1 MADRTNGY
9 ARGRARREQIVESAT
24 ELFSRAGY
32 RNATILE
39 IAEHAGISRT
49 GALHHF
55 ASKEALLEAV
65 LMKRDLDDEANFG
78 VTDDPLGGLQRLVRL
93 AQHNAGVRHIVSLF
107 AVLSAEAGDPD
118 HRHILLVRRYAAT
131 QVSFR
136 LARQLDAGI
145 LAPDVDVDHE
155 AYAHRARGRPVI
167 QVIAPDA
174 ADMAAT
180 CVRSLQALLV
190 PWRLALSPTTCGR
203 R

>member
-49 GALHHF
+49 GLLHHF

-118 HRHILLVRRYAAT
+118 HPAHDYFVRRYAAT

-136 LARQLDAGI
+136 DSLQLALDAGI

-155 AYAHRARGRPVI
+155 ARTLIAIMDGLQI
-167 QVIAPDA
+167 QWLIAPDA
-174 ADMAAT
+174 VDMAGELRT
-180 CVRSLQALLV
+180 ELQKLLLV
-190 PWRLALSPTTCGR
+190 PLGV
-203 R
+203 

>member
-49 GALHHF
+49 GLLHHF

-118 HRHILLVRRYAAT
+118 HPAHDYFVRRYAAT

-136 LARQLDAGI
+136 DSLQFALDAGI

-155 AYAHRARGRPVI
+155 ARTLIALMDGLQI
-167 QVIAPDA
+167 QWLIAPDA
-174 ADMAAT
+174 VDMAGELRT
-180 CVRSLQALLV
+180 ELQKLLLV
-190 PWRLALSPTTCGR
+190 PLGV
-203 R
+203 

>member
-49 GALHHF
+49 GLLHHF

-93 AQHNAGVRHIVSLF
+93 AQHNAGVRRIVSLF

-118 HRHILLVRRYAAT
+118 HPAHDYFVRRYAAT

-136 LARQLDAGI
+136 DSLQLALDAGI
-145 LAPDVDVDHE
+145 VVPDVDVDHE
-155 AYAHRARGRPVI
+155 ARTLIALMDGLQI
-167 QVIAPDA
+167 QWLIAPDA
-174 ADMAAT
+174 VDMAGELRT
-180 CVRSLQALLV
+180 ELQKLLLV
-190 PWRLALSPTTCGR
+190 PLGV
-203 R
+203 

>member
-49 GALHHF
+49 GLLHHF

-118 HRHILLVRRYAAT
+118 HPAHDYFVRRYAAT

-136 LARQLDAGI
+136 DSLQLALDAGI

-155 AYAHRARGRPVI
+155 ARTLIALMDGLQI
-167 QVIAPDA
+167 QWLIAPDA
-174 ADMAAT
+174 VDMAGELRT
-180 CVRSLQALLV
+180 ELQKLLLV
-190 PWRLALSPTTCGR
+190 PLGV
-203 R
+203 

>member
-49 GALHHF
+49 GLLHHF

-118 HRHILLVRRYAAT
+118 HPAHDYFVRRYAAT

-136 LARQLDAGI
+136 DSLQFALDAGI
-145 LAPDVDVDHE
+145 LVPDVDVDHE
-155 AYAHRARGRPVI
+155 ARTLIALMDGLQI
-167 QVIAPDA
+167 QWLIAPDA
-174 ADMAAT
+174 VDMAGELRT
-180 CVRSLQALLV
+180 ELQKLLLV
-190 PWRLALSPTTCGR
+190 PLGV
-203 R
+203 